1 MIISDSSSSSS
12 GLILLSSILLDLKQ
26 KNLIKRYPQDSNF
39 ALSSSL
45 PKQKKF
51 SQQAYLMCSGH
62 YHLSISR
69 KEGRKGKAGFNVLNV
84 FYEDD
89 DGHMM
94 DRRRS

>member
-1 MIISDSSSSSS
+1 
-12 GLILLSSILLDLKQ
+12 
-26 KNLIKRYPQDSNF
+26 
-39 ALSSSL
+39 
-45 PKQKKF
+45 
-51 SQQAYLMCSGH
+51 MCSGH